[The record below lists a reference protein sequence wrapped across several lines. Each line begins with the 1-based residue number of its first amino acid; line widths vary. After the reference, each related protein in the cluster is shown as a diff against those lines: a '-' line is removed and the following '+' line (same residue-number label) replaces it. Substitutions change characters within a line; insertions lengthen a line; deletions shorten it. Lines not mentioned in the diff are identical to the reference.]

1 MAFFFSTISSK
12 NSEKIKAFS
21 HGEFN
26 KENLNE
32 KNIQNKILRNE
43 DIFNRGFELK
53 KIKIDESYPDY
64 ILKNKDKFS
73 QWII

>member
-12 NSEKIKAFS
+12 NLKKIKSFS

-26 KENLNE
+26 KENLN
-32 KNIQNKILRNE
+32 KKISKINFKNE

-64 ILKNKDKFS
+64 ILKNKEKFS